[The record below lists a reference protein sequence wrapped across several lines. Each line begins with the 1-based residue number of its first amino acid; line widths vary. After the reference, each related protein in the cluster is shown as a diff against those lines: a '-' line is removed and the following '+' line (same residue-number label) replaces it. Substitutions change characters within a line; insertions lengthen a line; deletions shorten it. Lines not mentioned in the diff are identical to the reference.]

1 MSHTGVTSL
10 PANVFVSHNLTNL
23 QRLYVTHS
31 DTLGKCP
38 DNIMNFR
45 VIEYTVAYYYE
56 DVGICEAVYEG
67 RPP

>member
-45 VIEYTVAYYYE
+45 VIEYTVT
-56 DVGICEAVYEG
+56 
-67 RPP
+67 RPVSGC

>member
-31 DTLGKCP
+31 DL
-38 DNIMNFR
+38 
-45 VIEYTVAYYYE
+45 AYV
-56 DVGICEAVYEG
+56 DSQVMTKLYEG
-67 RPP
+67 F

>member
-31 DTLGKCP
+31 DLAYVDPQVSSKDKTL
-38 DNIMNFR
+38 
-45 VIEYTVAYYYE
+45 
-56 DVGICEAVYEG
+56 
-67 RPP
+67 